1 MHVITEIVKK
11 DNSSI
16 LLDPVFTICATR
28 CTTYS
33 ASTPCCNISGVR
45 GSGQDT
51 FSVMRNRYGGRWE
64 ARVRSLLAEI
74 ITGFCRIAE
83 AHNLLEQLWDLYV
96 WHL

>member
-1 MHVITEIVKK
+1 MCNTLY
-11 DNSSI
+11 SI
-16 LLDPVFTICATR
+16 LC
-28 CTTYS
+28 

-45 GSGQDT
+45 GNGQDT
-51 FSVMRNRYGGRWE
+51 FSVMRNRYGGRSE